1 MDKTALVL
9 SIAGIVGAAIL
20 AYILLTKRAYA
31 APAPPVQPTIPTQP
45 TPPAVE
51 ILDYEVY

>member
-9 SIAGIVGAAIL
+9 SIAGIGVAII

-31 APAPPVQPTIPTQP
+31 APAPPVQPTPPTQP